1 MERISKETLSVMSK
15 EELQDAVEALQLK
28 LEALHKELEELKH
41 YAEIGKKYE
50 EHLKSEA
57 TKLIKLVDGEK
68 SPLLKLIDRA
78 DVDTLKSLVE
88 EYSQKAKDLYKPSA
102 KTPQDQDELTPEAL
116 LKADLKT
123 LLSLREKFAK
133 EVK

>member
-1 MERISKETLSVMSK
+1 MEKLTKEVLSVMSR
-15 EELQDAVEALQLK
+15 EELQDIVETLQLK
-28 LEALHKELEELKH
+28 LEALQKENEELKH

-133 EVK
+133 EVI

>member
-41 YAEIGKKYE
+41 YAEIGRRYE

-57 TKLIKLVDGEK
+57 VKLIKLVDGEK

-78 DVDTLKSLVE
+78 DIDTLKSLVE
-88 EYSQKAKDLYKPSA
+88 EYSQKAKDAYKPSA
-102 KTPQDQDELTPEAL
+102 KTSQDQDELSPEAL